1 MTIFFIQKSFENIEI
16 WAKQLQQYGPQN
28 MKCALIGNK
37 VDLEDFRAVTKE
49 VYFSLNIF
57 YWHTSCKWDWTQVMT
72 TLVKSFPFYKDIN
85 KK

>member
-37 VDLEDFRAVTKE
+37 VDLEDFRAVSKE
-49 VYFSLNIF
+49 VIRYSVL
-57 YWHTSCKWDWTQVMT
+57 QVTVENLITGQLM
-72 TLVKSFPFYKDIN
+72 
-85 KK
+85 

>member
-49 VYFSLNIF
+49 V
-57 YWHTSCKWDWTQVMT
+57 
-72 TLVKSFPFYKDIN
+72 
-85 KK
+85 

>member
-49 VYFSLNIF
+49 VIKYSVLQETFEDLI
-57 YWHTSCKWDWTQVMT
+57 TGQVM
-72 TLVKSFPFYKDIN
+72 
-85 KK
+85 